1 MMRNYLKSAAM
12 AVVAAFALV
21 LASGSAGL
29 AQRGAPL
36 TATTFPT
43 TLVTGTLADSTAYTL
58 AKPEM
63 WNGTV
68 LVDLDSLGM
77 NADYSNWLYAHGVAR
92 AGITRL
98 NVGSL
103 MDKAAADMV
112 EALDVFTARF
122 GKPTRPIVWGNSL
135 GGQAAVVAAQ
145 RYPDRFVAA
154 LPHCGGLM
162 GWSAYLNTNLD
173 VAYVLKT
180 LLDPT
185 SDLPLVHIPDN
196 DAALNPRW
204 TALIEN
210 AQKTPQGRARIA
222 LAAAVGQ
229 APVWTVAA
237 QPEPA
242 LDDAVAREEAT
253 YRTVL
258 DFSRQFTGLRR
269 RLETPA
275 GGATSWNT
283 GVNYAQ
289 LFEKADA
296 TDRRTVTEL
305 YKQAGLSLDDDFKAI
320 AKAPRI
326 APEVGPLEYVH
337 KMYPFDGHI
346 TMPVMGMN
354 STGDPYVWSAVD
366 SGFKAAVQRAGRQDL
381 LRLTY
386 VHSAGHC
393 AFSGAERVATFQVIL
408 ERLETGRWP
417 DTSAAALNAR
427 AAAVNF
433 GAQRFWDH
441 VPNSLQRA
449 SQKP

>member
-1 MMRNYLKSAAM
+1 MMKQYLQSVGC
-12 AVVAAFALV
+12 AVVGAACLL
-21 LASGSAGL
+21 LASGADGQ

-43 TLVTGTLADSTAYTL
+43 TLVTGTLADSTKYTL

-68 LVDLDSLGM
+68 FVDLDSLGM
-77 NADYSNWLYAHGVAR
+77 NADYSNWLYAHGIAR
-92 AGITRL
+92 AGISRDK
-98 NVGSL
+98 VGSL
-103 MDKAAADMV
+103 MDRAAADMV
-112 EALDVFTARF
+112 EALDIFTARF
-122 GKPTRPIVWGNSL
+122 GKPSRPIVWGNSL
-135 GGQAAVVAAQ
+135 GGQAAAVAAQ

-173 VAYVLKT
+173 VAFVLKT
-180 LLDPT
+180 LLDPAG
-185 SDLPLVHIPDN
+185 DIPLVHIPDD
-196 DAALNPRW
+196 DAALNARW

-210 AQKTPQGRARIA
+210 AQRTPQGRARIA

-229 APVWTVAA
+229 APVWTVSS
-237 QPEPA
+237 QPEPPA
-242 LDDAVAREEAT
+242 DDAVAREAAT

-258 DFSRQFTGLRR
+258 DFSRQFTALRR
-269 RLETPA
+269 RLEMPA
-275 GGATSWNT
+275 GGATSWNA
-283 GVNYAQ
+283 GVNYAA

-305 YKQAGLSLDDDFKAI
+305 YKQAGLSLDDDFKAV
-320 AKAPRI
+320 ARAPRV
-326 APEVGPLEYVH
+326 AAESGPLEYVH

-354 STGDPYVWSAVD
+354 STGDPYVWSAID
-366 SGFKAAVQRAGRQDL
+366 SGYLAAVQRAGRQDL

-393 AFSGAERVATFQVIL
+393 AFSGAERVATFEVLL
-408 ERLETGRWP
+408 ERLDTGRWP

-433 GAQRFWDH
+433 GPQRFWDH
-441 VPNSLQRA
+441 KPNSLQRA
-449 SQKP
+449 AQRP